1 MSNLTETEQ
10 SQSWQRPFFTIWI
23 GQAISLLGSQL
34 VQFALIWYITEET
47 GSATALAG
55 ATLVALLPSVVL
67 SPFIGTLVDRW
78 NRKRIMLMADTVI
91 AAATLLL
98 AALFALGMIQ
108 LWHIYVLLFVR
119 SVGGDFHRPAMT
131 SSTSLM
137 VPKKQLTR
145 IQGLNQMLNG
155 GLNIVS
161 APLGAL
167 LIELLPTQGVL
178 AIDVVTALIAVSLL
192 LFIAV
197 PEPQREITPGE
208 KPSMWRE
215 MKAGLNYLVAWRGL
229 LYIAGFATILNFIL
243 SPAVS
248 LLPLLIK
255 DHFSG
260 GALELGWVNAAFGIG
275 VVGGGLALGAWGGF
289 KRRISTALLGIFGIG
304 IGSLLMGV
312 APANTLILA
321 LTANLIVG
329 VAQPIANGAL
339 GAILQAVVDP
349 AMQGRVFSLVGSVAM
364 AMMPIGLAFAGP
376 LSDRF
381 GIQTWFIVGGVT
393 FLVLTLIML
402 ATPAVMNVEQGRVG
416 VAAREESKLM

>member
-1 MSNLTETEQ
+1 MTTSENKN
-10 SQSWQRPFFTIWI
+10 WQRPFFTIWI

-34 VQFALIWYITEET
+34 VQFALIWYITAET
-47 GSATALAG
+47 GSATALAA
-55 ATLVALLPSVVL
+55 ATMVALLPAVFL

-78 NRKRIMLMADTVI
+78 NRKRIMLVADTVI
-91 AAATLLL
+91 ALATLVMV
-98 AALFALGMIQ
+98 ALFALEVIQ
-108 LWHIYVLLFVR
+108 LWHLYVLLFVR
-119 SVGGDFHRPAMT
+119 SIGGNFHRPAMT

-137 VPKKQLTR
+137 VPKEHLTR

-178 AIDVVTALIAVSLL
+178 AIDVVTAAIAITL
-192 LFIAV
+192 LFFVTV
-197 PEPQREITPGE
+197 PEPERQTIPDE

-215 MKAGLNYLVAWRGL
+215 MKAGFQYVVAWRGL

-255 DHFSG
+255 DHFGG
-260 GALELGWVNAAFGIG
+260 GALELGWVNSAFGIG
-275 VVGGGLALGAWGGF
+275 VVLGGLLLGAWGGF
-289 KRRISTALLGIFGIG
+289 KRRVATALVGIAGIG
-304 IGSLLMGV
+304 IGSLLIGL
-312 APANTLILA
+312 APAKVLILA
-321 LTANLIVG
+321 LVANLIIG
-329 VAQPIANGAL
+329 IAQPIANGSL

-381 GIQTWFIVGGVT
+381 GIQIWFIVGGIV
-393 FLVLTLIML
+393 FLVLTLLML
-402 ATPAVMNVEQGRVG
+402 ATPAVMNVEQGRHG
-416 VAAREESKLM
+416 TADNESEEKEN